1 MIPPRLRP
9 LLRSNPMRLTLR
21 LVAVFVTIS
30 LCSFAVTWWLANEA
44 VIDSILSSLDR
55 IREALAM
62 VRRREPDLEI
72 DGEMQFDA
80 ALDDTIRARKAPGS
94 TLSGP
99 PNVMIFP
106 DLSSGNIGYR
116 IAQRLAG
123 RSRFMTIRG
132 HEPVSSARSHRRRP
146 ARPG

>member
-55 IREALAM
+55 QMQELSAPGSAAAIREA
-62 VRRREPDLEI
+62 VT
-72 DGEMQFDA
+72 A
-80 ALDDTIRARKAPGS
+80 AAFGTSPHL
-94 TLSGP
+94 TLSADVDP
-99 PNVMIFP
+99 ADT
-106 DLSSGNIGYR
+106 DLH
-116 IAQRLAG
+116 L
-123 RSRFMTIRG
+123 
-132 HEPVSSARSHRRRP
+132 
-146 ARPG
+146 